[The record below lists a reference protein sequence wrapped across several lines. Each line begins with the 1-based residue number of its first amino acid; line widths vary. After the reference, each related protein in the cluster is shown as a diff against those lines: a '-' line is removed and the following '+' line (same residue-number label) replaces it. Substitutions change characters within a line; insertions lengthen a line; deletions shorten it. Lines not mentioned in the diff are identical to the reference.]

1 MEGEHLGDNESPG
14 EIVEVDGVVF
24 PKNFESNRPMKE
36 HIDRI
41 RALDVRDDDV
51 FICAF
56 AKSGTHWTWEVV
68 NMLLSGKAE
77 YQKQKKETMMLEV
90 TEVETIEALPSP
102 RVLNSHLP
110 ARMLPRQLQD
120 KKGRIVFVYRNPKD
134 IFISMYFHF
143 NQAYPVTLQNLEQL
157 FMTGRTVTGDYF
169 RYMKEMDEFTKKN
182 PQLKILKISFEDM
195 KEDPVA
201 AVGRYAEFL
210 GVAVTPTLCTE
221 IADACGFQKL
231 KHFGETYKE
240 SSDFYIR
247 TNMSTG
253 TIFRKGEVGDWK
265 NYMTVAQSERFDAAI
280 QQLDGCD
287 FRFRYQL

>member
-1 MEGEHLGDNESPG
+1 
-14 EIVEVDGVVF
+14 
-24 PKNFESNRPMKE
+24 
-36 HIDRI
+36 
-41 RALDVRDDDV
+41 
-51 FICAF
+51 
-56 AKSGTHWTWEVV
+56 
-68 NMLLSGKAE
+68 MLMSGKAE

-90 TEVETIEALPSP
+90 TAVETIEALPSP
-102 RVLNSHLP
+102 RVLNTHLP
-110 ARMLPRQLQD
+110 VRMLPRQLMD

-134 IFISMYFHF
+134 LFVSMYFHLS
-143 NQAYPVTLQNLEQL
+143 QAKLASTIKDLEEL
-157 FMTGRTVTGDYF
+157 FMTGRIQTIVTAVTGDYF
-169 RYMKEMDEFTKKN
+169 RYMKEVDAFIKEN
-182 PQLKILKISFEDM
+182 PQLNIFKVSFEDM
-195 KEDPVA
+195 KEDLVA

-247 TNMSTG
+247 TNISPV